1 MSDMTDEETD
11 ERMGMTI
18 FFAVVFL
25 FIGIILI
32 WIYWPKNVYN
42 ISMKMQLNKVDIS
55 TEIQVAE
62 LMKELE
68 GEK

>member
-1 MSDMTDEETD
+1 MTDEEID
-11 ERMGMTI
+11 EQMDMTV

-32 WIYWPKNVYN
+32 WIYWPKNKYI
-42 ISMKMQLNKVDIS
+42 ISMKTQLNKADIS
-55 TEIQVAE
+55 AKIQVAE